1 MIEVELKNISKTI
14 HKTPILHDINL
25 KFHSGAIYGLKGKN
39 GCGKTMLMRT
49 ICGLMIPSTGTV
61 SINGK
66 VLMKDIEFPES
77 IGALIENPAFLPQYT
92 GYKNLCML
100 ASLRS
105 DIDKEAVAEA
115 MRRVQLDP
123 EDKRVY
129 RKYSLGMKQKL
140 GIANAIM
147 GEPDIIVL
155 DEPINAL
162 DEASVEQVKKVLVD
176 LRERDHLIIIACH
189 DREELE
195 YLSDEIIEIKDGTV
209 VRKQKY
215 YMAKSFVV
223 FVMAAITVMI
233 PLLLDLMAVMTIY
246 PLRMPERL
254 EFLSAG
260 ILDVNLFSGLY
271 ETNGALYALAFI
283 LLDGLFAGLLALVS
297 VCVAERVESMFSAIV
312 IPFAFYI
319 MWSTV
324 MMENNDGRFSVMEM
338 LNPRQSVVFSRLQV
352 VLMAVGGTLIIILWL
367 FLKGR
372 RKDVL

>member
-147 GEPDIIVL
+147 GEPDLIIL

-162 DEASVEQVKKVLVD
+162 DEQTVMSIKTELLK
-176 LRERDHLIIIACH
+176 LRDKGKLIVIACH

-195 YLSDEIIEIKDGTV
+195 FLCDIIYEIKNGTV
-209 VRKQKY
+209 
-215 YMAKSFVV
+215 
-223 FVMAAITVMI
+223 
-233 PLLLDLMAVMTIY
+233 
-246 PLRMPERL
+246 
-254 EFLSAG
+254 AG
-260 ILDVNLFSGLY
+260 C
-271 ETNGALYALAFI
+271 E
-283 LLDGLFAGLLALVS
+283 
-297 VCVAERVESMFSAIV
+297 V
-312 IPFAFYI
+312 IG
-319 MWSTV
+319 
-324 MMENNDGRFSVMEM
+324 E
-338 LNPRQSVVFSRLQV
+338 
-352 VLMAVGGTLIIILWL
+352 
-367 FLKGR
+367 
-372 RKDVL
+372 

>member
-1 MIEVELKNISKTI
+1 MWENHAYANYLRIDDTK
-14 HKTPILHDINL
+14 HR
-25 KFHSGAIYGLKGKN
+25 N
-39 GCGKTMLMRT
+39 GQYQRK
-49 ICGLMIPSTGTV
+49 STHEGYRV
-61 SINGK
+61 PG
-66 VLMKDIEFPES
+66 S

-162 DEASVEQVKKVLVD
+162 DEASVEQVKQVLVD

-209 VRKQKY
+209 VRKQK
-215 YMAKSFVV
+215 
-223 FVMAAITVMI
+223 
-233 PLLLDLMAVMTIY
+233 
-246 PLRMPERL
+246 E
-254 EFLSAG
+254 G
-260 ILDVNLFSGLY
+260 
-271 ETNGALYALAFI
+271 
-283 LLDGLFAGLLALVS
+283 
-297 VCVAERVESMFSAIV
+297 VA
-312 IPFAFYI
+312 
-319 MWSTV
+319 
-324 MMENNDGRFSVMEM
+324 
-338 LNPRQSVVFSRLQV
+338 
-352 VLMAVGGTLIIILWL
+352 
-367 FLKGR
+367 
-372 RKDVL
+372 